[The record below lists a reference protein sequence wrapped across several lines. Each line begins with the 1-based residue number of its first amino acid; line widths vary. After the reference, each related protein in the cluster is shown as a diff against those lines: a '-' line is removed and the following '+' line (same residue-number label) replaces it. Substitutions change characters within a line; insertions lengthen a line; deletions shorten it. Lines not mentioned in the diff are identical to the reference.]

1 MLNRALK
8 VFCTFGLSL
17 SILTA
22 CNSTSDVEKDSKQHH
37 VDNLSN
43 RINVKYKKK
52 NNVVE
57 KNGKV
62 GKDGVVND
70 MESIEMNKRKPNK

>member
-1 MLNRALK
+1 MKLK
-8 VFCTFGLSL
+8 KILKLFCTFSLSL
-17 SILTA
+17 TILSA
-22 CNSTSDVEKDSKQHH
+22 CGSSDMQKDKTQHK

-43 RINVKYKKK
+43 NINVKYKKI

-70 MESIEMNKRKPNK
+70 KESREMNKK